1 MSSTMEAKLARSAT
15 MSTPGIGTA
24 EMPAEIAA
32 RLRTSARQRSRTLPM
47 SSPTSASRPSPV
59 SCVFFLKIFLSIA
72 FPGLLS

>member
-1 MSSTMEAKLARSAT
+1 

-32 RLRTSARQRSRTLPM
+32 FLRTSARQRSRTLLM
-47 SSPTSASRPSPV
+47 SCSDIGNRVIAL